1 MVDCIHHYVEIVYEI
16 FICKR
21 CNNAVWQPHKYSTA
35 VVYAYEI
42 ERLGREKA
50 YKKRLQRMPS
60 VGKLLEQLNAGD
72 MDALKDYV
80 PQKVDE
86 SDKMMKILR
95 RKGLADTIL
104 GEL

>member
-1 MVDCIHHYVEIVYEI
+1 MVDCTHHYVEVAYEI

-21 CNNAVWQPHKYSTA
+21 CNNAVWQPHNYSTA
-35 VVYAYEI
+35 VVYANEI
-42 ERLGREKA
+42 EKMGREKA
-50 YKKRLQRMPS
+50 YKKRLQRMPKVS
-60 VGKLLEQLNAGD
+60 MLLDSLNVGD
-72 MDALKDYV
+72 MDAIKDYI
-80 PQKVDE
+80 PEKVDE

>member
-1 MVDCIHHYVEIVYEI
+1 MVDCIHHYVEVAYEI
-16 FICKR
+16 FICKH
-21 CNNAVWQPHKYSTA
+21 CKNAVWQPHNYSTA
-35 VVYAYEI
+35 VVYANEI
-42 ERLGREKA
+42 ERKGKRA
-50 YKKRLQRMPS
+50 YQDRMVRMPK
-60 VGKLLEQLNAGD
+60 VRELLERLNAGD

-86 SDKMMKILR
+86 SDEMMKILR

>member
-1 MVDCIHHYVEIVYEI
+1 MVDCTHHFVEVADSI
-16 FICKR
+16 FTCKY
-21 CNNAVWQPHKYSTA
+21 CAYSKWSPHSYSTA

-60 VGKLLEQLNAGD
+60 VGRLLEQLNAGNT
-72 MDALKDYV
+72 DALKDYV
-80 PQKVDE
+80 PRKVDE

>member
-1 MVDCIHHYVEIVYEI
+1 MVDCIHHYVEVVYEI
-16 FICKR
+16 YVCKR
-21 CNNAVWQPHKYSTA
+21 CNNAIWQPHKYSTA
-35 VVYAYEI
+35 VVYANEI
-42 ERLGREKA
+42 ERKGRKRA
-50 YKKRLQRMPS
+50 YQDRLVRMPK
-60 VGKLLEQLNAGD
+60 VRELLERLNAGD

-80 PQKVDE
+80 PQKIDE